1 MSKGTETRQ
10 VVLDEAA
17 RVASRVGLSGLTIGS
32 LAAVVAACTVFHL
45 AGLTPRARRPTR
57 RAGGGWLTRWPGR
70 P

>member
-1 MSKGTETRQ
+1 M
-10 VVLDEAA
+10 LDEAA

-45 AGLTPRARRPTR
+45 ASLTPGVRRPR
-57 RAGGGWLTRWPGR
+57 LRAGGGWRTRWPGR